1 MSEGRVSSVG
11 KVRVMV
17 MKRMSASAVMS
28 VMAVVW
34 ASVGVEVK
42 G

>member
-1 MSEGRVSSVG
+1 MSEGRVSWVG

-28 VMAVVW
+28 VMVRVR
-34 ASVGVEVK
+34 ASVGVEVM

>member
-1 MSEGRVSSVG
+1 MSEGWGSSVG

-17 MKRMSASAVMS
+17 MKGMSESAVMS
-28 VMAVVW
+28 VMVRVR